1 MSQDEFQK
9 ARRIS
14 RAIQKY
20 LETTGSNGLRSTDLY
35 PYLSRNGF
43 VEKDLN
49 NGLKFRQFLNKLYKE
64 GSLTELIPQCKP
76 QKSFSSE
83 IFMEWYFYR
92 VNENKEPLSQTS
104 QHIKKFSSIT
114 SDDEIDIIINK
125 LRLTIENLPKNPSS
139 SFNFNERN
147 IRKLYPRAYEIWSA
161 RELEVLKVVWKI
173 FLKVEKV
180 SKLLKRQPSAVEYR
194 LKKMGI
200 IE

>member
-1 MSQDEFQK
+1 MK
-9 ARRIS
+9 I
-14 RAIQKY
+14 Y
-20 LETTGSNGLRSTDLY
+20 L
-35 PYLSRNGF
+35 
-43 VEKDLN
+43 
-49 NGLKFRQFLNKLYKE
+49 
-64 GSLTELIPQCKP
+64 
-76 QKSFSSE
+76 
-83 IFMEWYFYR
+83 
-92 VNENKEPLSQTS
+92 
-104 QHIKKFSSIT
+104 KK
-114 SDDEIDIIINK
+114 
-125 LRLTIENLPKNPSS
+125 PSS